1 MCFLGFPYLRIKIF
15 VRFRNI
21 LGVLLMLY
29 CMRCQWLSR
38 SSLTKCRIFYV
49 AHAIVYYIKFS
60 ALNPYCWL
68 HCICIIGISGAHL
81 SYSFDYI
88 ALALSEEVL
97 GSRPLSSTVVK
108 SPAIGLI
115 IMAIKA
121 KAPEHTPEPL
131 LISLYLMM
139 GSVLFD
145 SRRNHAFESQHMM
158 VFDDGATWYPSL
170 SGPCCSKPNWGKTN
184 TEKYCHWWIIQGA
197 SVVDQSQRI
206 CNFGFVRG
214 VSGVRWTYTYK
225 YKSTRGWLVLSK
237 ILSYET
243 TSLGESRCDRRD
255 LKMNKPDRNSW

>member
-38 SSLTKCRIFYV
+38 SSLTQCRIFYV

-68 HCICIIGISGAHL
+68 HYICIIGISGAHL

-121 KAPEHTPEPL
+121 KAPEHTPESP

-184 TEKYCHWWIIQGA
+184 TAKYCHLWIIQGA

-214 VSGVRWTYTYK
+214 VSGVRRTYTYK
-225 YKSTRGWLVLSK
+225 YKSTLGWLVLSK
-237 ILSYET
+237 VLSYKT
-243 TSLGESRCDRRD
+243 GWVDPTFFGRA
-255 LKMNKPDRNSW
+255 KVW